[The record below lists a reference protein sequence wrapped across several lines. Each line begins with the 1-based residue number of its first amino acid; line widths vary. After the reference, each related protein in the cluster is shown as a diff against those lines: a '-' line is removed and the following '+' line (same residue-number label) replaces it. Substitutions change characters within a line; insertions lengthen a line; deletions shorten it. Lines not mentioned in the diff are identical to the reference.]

1 MVGNVRENPK
11 AFWKYISC
19 QKKDTQGIPPLK
31 TKNGHLAESD
41 KEKAQVFNSQFTGV
55 FTKFTV
61 DAVPF
66 LKRKFPQMDNIKVT
80 VLGVTKLLKG
90 LNPSKAS
97 GPEKNHAKVLKEL
110 SEALGRVFAH
120 IFQQSIDYGRIPEDW
135 SKANICTL
143 YIKGHSALP
152 SDYRPVSLTCICCK
166 LLEHIVCR
174 SILDHVD
181 RYSVLTDKQHAF
193 RKHHSCETQ
202 LSHVVDEWSK
212 CLDREQVDIFIMD
225 QEKSL
230 DTPHMN
236 F

>member
-41 KEKAQVFNSQFTGV
+41 KEKAQVLNSQFTGV

-66 LKRKFPQMDNIKVT
+66 LKRKFLQMDNIKVT

-97 GPEKNHAKVLKEL
+97 DPEKK
-110 SEALGRVFAH
+110 S
-120 IFQQSIDYGRIPEDW
+120 
-135 SKANICTL
+135 
-143 YIKGHSALP
+143 
-152 SDYRPVSLTCICCK
+152 CK
-166 LLEHIVCR
+166 SPQGI
-174 SILDHVD
+174 S
-181 RYSVLTDKQHAF
+181 
-193 RKHHSCETQ
+193 
-202 LSHVVDEWSK
+202 
-212 CLDREQVDIFIMD
+212 
-225 QEKSL
+225 
-230 DTPHMN
+230 
-236 F
+236 